1 MVDQV
6 SSPTFIPEPGDIGE
20 QRRAW
25 EDEQVPYD
33 DDAIASYEEDDL
45 PPFDMPASSPEPAA
59 VPVQENPAPT
69 PETTAATASESGLM
83 GVDMA
88 PSEVKSVLDSVFGD
102 GVVFKKD

>member
-1 MVDQV
+1 M
-6 SSPTFIPEPGDIGE
+6 
-20 QRRAW
+20 
-25 EDEQVPYD
+25 PYD

-59 VPVQENPAPT
+59 APVQENPAPT
-69 PETTAATASESGLM
+69 PETTAAASGSGLM

-102 GVVFKKD
+102 GVIFKKD